1 MSFILIML
9 LGIIWLILDIIF
21 LSEFSTFFFCVFSF
35 CNMYILFSY
44 SIDELPFWLPIYY
57 IILSM
62 LFVFLLGYTFS
73 IHSNSIEKYVEEK
86 LTKKKKQFF
95 ILNVIKLILRLSQ
108 NIFINMHLLKRRL
121 FLYFFTNFCYCILKR
136 SLFYQTRRLFFDLI
150 VLMLRID

>member
-1 MSFILIML
+1 MFNIHDILSKLKKFLSGIISKLKTNANFSLSLIIEKFDILKIKLKSFFSISTITNIKEKTVETMSFILIML

-86 LTKKKKQFF
+86 LTKKKK
-95 ILNVIKLILRLSQ
+95 
-108 NIFINMHLLKRRL
+108 
-121 FLYFFTNFCYCILKR
+121 
-136 SLFYQTRRLFFDLI
+136 
-150 VLMLRID
+150 

>member
-1 MSFILIML
+1 MFNIHDILSKLKKFLSGIISKLKTNANFSIIKVSEKFDILKIKLKSFFSISTITNIKEKTVETMSFILIML

-86 LTKKKKQFF
+86 LTKKKK
-95 ILNVIKLILRLSQ
+95 
-108 NIFINMHLLKRRL
+108 
-121 FLYFFTNFCYCILKR
+121 
-136 SLFYQTRRLFFDLI
+136 
-150 VLMLRID
+150 